1 MKTQIIIT
9 LFLSLLFGYLSYL
22 CYGVVI
28 PELKGMPPGELFVYM
43 VIKGLALML
52 AAFAATFFIA
62 FFNMST
68 TFLKETF

>member
-1 MKTQIIIT
+1 MKIQIIIT
-9 LFLSLLFGYLSYL
+9 LFLSLLFGYFSYL

-28 PELKGMPPGELFVYM
+28 PDKMTAAELFVYM

-52 AAFAATFFIA
+52 AFFSVAFFVIA
-62 FFNMST
+62 FKSSN

>member
-28 PELKGMPPGELFVYM
+28 PELKGMPPGELLVYM
-43 VIKGLALML
+43 VIKVLALML
-52 AAFAATFFIA
+52 AFYAVAFFIA
-62 FFNMST
+62 
-68 TFLKETF
+68 TFKSSITYIRETF